1 MIFEQTFKNIDDIL
15 HKDAGCGSE
24 LDYVEQTSW
33 ILFLKYLDDL
43 EKDRATAAELTG
55 KTYTPIIDKDYQWT
69 VWAMPLRPTQ
79 GAHAKS
85 KMVNGEFVELD
96 HHKALTGDD
105 LTDFVNNKLFPYLKK
120 FKQNAESAD
129 TIEYKI
135 GEIFSELKNRI
146 QSGYNLREVINRID
160 ELRFRTH
167 AEKHEMS
174 HLYEDKIKNMGN
186 AGRNG
191 GEYYTPRPLITTI
204 VKVVAPE
211 IGDKIYDGAVGSAG
225 FLCEAFSY
233 LKNRPSAGPGKGL
246 STKETEILQKRS
258 FYGKEKKSLAYIIG
272 IMNMIFHGVEAPNII
287 HTNTLAE
294 NLADIQEKD
303 RYDVVLANPPFG
315 GKERAEVQQNFP
327 IKTGETASLF
337 LQHFMKILK
346 AGGKAGVVIKN
357 TFLSNT
363 DNATVAIRKTLL
375 ESCNLHTVLDLPGGT
390 FTGAGV
396 KTVVLFFE
404 KGKPTQNVW
413 FYQLNLDRNLGKTNP
428 LNENDLAE
436 FVELFEQRRNA
447 TVGPETANSWNIDGR
462 KVAELAEADL
472 NVKNPNK
479 KEVVQL
485 RSPLEILEEIK
496 ALDEESTEILL
507 SIKEL
512 L

>member
-1 MIFEQTFKNIDDIL
+1 MFEQTFKNIDDIL

-55 KTYTPIIDKDYQWT
+55 KTYTPIIDPDYQWT
-69 VWAMPLRPTQ
+69 IWAAPKIEVANGSAKPTLRI
-79 GAHAKS
+79 
-85 KMVNGEFVELD
+85 D
-96 HHKALTGDD
+96 HNALTGDD
-105 LTDFVNNKLFPYLKK
+105 LLEFVNNRLFPYLKK
-120 FKQNAESAD
+120 FKLSAESAD

-174 HLYEDKIKNMGN
+174 HLYEAKIQNMGN

-191 GEYYTPRPLITTI
+191 GEYYTPRPLIRTI
-204 VKVVAPE
+204 IQVVNPQ
-211 IGDKIYDGAVGSAG
+211 IGQTVYDGAGGSMG
-225 FLCEAFSY
+225 FLCESFN
-233 LKNRPSAGPGKGL
+233 LMVSAASANGKGL
-246 STKETEILQKRS
+246 STKDWETLQKRT

-272 IMNMIFHGVEAPNII
+272 IMNMILHGVEAPNII
-287 HTNTLAE
+287 HTNTLSE

-337 LQHFMKILK
+337 LQHFIKILK

-375 ESCNLHTVLDLPGGT
+375 ENCNLHTVLDLPGGT

-404 KGKPTQNVW
+404 KGKATQKVW
-413 FYQLNLDRNLGKTNP
+413 FYQLNPGRNLGKTNP

-436 FVELFEQRRNA
+436 FVSLS
-447 TVGPETANSWNIDGR
+447 ETKGLSENSWTVDIKDIDQSTF
-462 KVAELAEADL
+462 DL
-472 NVKNPNK
+472 SVKNPNK
-479 KEVVQL
+479 NEEAAL
-485 RSPLEILEEIK
+485 RQPQDILEEIK
-496 ALDEESTEILL
+496 ALDEDSAEVLE
-507 SIKEL
+507 SIKSL
-512 L
+512 I

>member
-1 MIFEQTFKNIDDIL
+1 MFEQTFKNIDDIL

-43 EKDRATAAELTG
+43 ERDRATAAELTG
-55 KTYTPIIDKDYQWT
+55 KAYVPIIDPEYQWPS
-69 VWAMPLRPTQ
+69 WAMPKDSE
-79 GAHAKS
+79 GK
-85 KMVNGEFVELD
+85 LD
-96 HHKALTGDD
+96 HHRAMTGDD

-120 FKQNAESAD
+120 FKLSAESAD

-204 VKVVAPE
+204 VKVVAPK

-225 FLCEAFSY
+225 FLCEAFDY
-233 LKNRPSAGPGKGL
+233 LKNRPSTGSEGGL
-246 STKETEILQKRS
+246 SSTEWEILQKRT

-272 IMNMIFHGVEAPNII
+272 IMNMILHGVEAPNII

-337 LQHFMKILK
+337 LQHFIKILK

-375 ESCNLHTVLDLPGGT
+375 ENCNLHTVLDLPGGT

-404 KGKPTQNVW
+404 KGKPTRNVW

-436 FVELFEQRRNA
+436 FIELQKTFADSE
-447 TVGPETANSWNIDGR
+447 NSWTVDIRDIDLGTF
-462 KVAELAEADL
+462 DL
-472 NVKNPNK
+472 SVKNPNK
-479 KEVVQL
+479 KDEVTL
-485 RSPLEILEEIK
+485 RPPQVILDEMR
-496 ALDEESTEILL
+496 ALDEESSQIVNSIL
-507 SIKEL
+507 EL
-512 L
+512 I

>member
-1 MIFEQTFKNIDDIL
+1 MFEQTFKNIDDIL
-15 HKDAGCGSE
+15 HKDAGCSSE

-33 ILFLKYLDDL
+33 VLFLKYLDDL
-43 EKDRATAAELTG
+43 EKDKKTAAELSG
-55 KTYTPIIDKDYQWT
+55 KSYNNIIAPEYRWT
-69 VWAMPLRPTQ
+69 TWAAPKLES
-79 GAHAKS
+79 GKI
-85 KMVNGEFVELD
+85 D
-96 HHKALTGDD
+96 HNALTGDD

-120 FKQNAESAD
+120 FKVDAENAN

-146 QSGYNLREVINRID
+146 QSGYNLREVVNHID

-167 AEKHEMS
+167 VEKHEMS
-174 HLYEDKIKNMGN
+174 HLYEGKIKNMGN

-191 GEYYTPRPLITTI
+191 GEYYTPRPLIKTI
-204 VKVVAPE
+204 VKVVDPK
-211 IGDKIYDGAVGSAG
+211 IGDTIYDGAVGSAG
-225 FLCEAFSY
+225 FLVEAFEY
-233 LKNRPSAGPGKGL
+233 LTKSKKL
-246 STKETEILQKRS
+246 STSDVSTLQKNT

-272 IMNMIFHGVEAPNII
+272 IMNMILHGVEAPNIV

-337 LQHFMKILK
+337 LQHFIKILR

-363 DNATVAIRKTLL
+363 DNASVALRKELL
-375 ESCNLHTVLDLPGGT
+375 SACNLHTVLDLPGGT

-404 KGKPTQNVW
+404 KGSPTKKTW

-428 LNENDLAE
+428 LNEKDLADFIKLQKLALSGADGE
-436 FVELFEQRRNA
+436 SE
-447 TVGPETANSWNIDGR
+447 NSWTVNI
-462 KVAELAEADL
+462 ADL
-472 NVKNPNK
+472 DQSTFDLSAKNPNTP
-479 KEVVQL
+479 EEAPL
-485 RSPLEILEEIK
+485 RQPKDILEAMAK
-496 ALDEESTEILL
+496 LDKESETIINSILDL
-507 SIKEL
+507 I
-512 L
+512 

>member
-1 MIFEQTFKNIDDIL
+1 LYFPPSLQKLTVMFEQTFKNIDDIL

-33 ILFLKYLDDL
+33 VLFLKYLDDL
-43 EKDRATAAELTG
+43 EKDKKTAAELTG
-55 KTYTPIIDKDYQWT
+55 KAYKNIISPQFQWS
-69 VWAMPLRPTQ
+69 VWATPK
-79 GAHAKS
+79 GKDG
-85 KMVNGEFVELD
+85 KLD

-105 LTDFVNNKLFPYLKK
+105 LADFVNIKLFPYLKK
-120 FKQNAESAD
+120 FKADAESAN

-174 HLYEDKIKNMGN
+174 HLYEAKIQNMGN

-191 GEYYTPRPLITTI
+191 GEYYTPRPLIKTI

-211 IGDKIYDGAVGSAG
+211 IGDTIYDGAVGSAG
-225 FLCEAFSY
+225 FLCEAFDY
-233 LKNRPSAGPGKGL
+233 
-246 STKETEILQKRS
+246 LQKS
-258 FYGKEKKSLAYIIG
+258 KKLTTSEVTTLQKKTFYGKEKKSLAYIIG
-272 IMNMIFHGVEAPNII
+272 IMNMILHGVEAPNII

-303 RYDVVLANPPFG
+303 RYTIVLANPPFG

-337 LQHFMKILK
+337 LQHFIKILK

-363 DNATVAIRKTLL
+363 DNASVSLRKLLL

-404 KGKPTQNVW
+404 KGSSTKKVW
-413 FYQLNLDRNLGKTNP
+413 FYQLNLDRNLGKTNA
-428 LNENDLAE
+428 LNEKDLAD
-436 FVELFEQRRNA
+436 FVTLQKTKAESE
-447 TVGPETANSWNIDGR
+447 NSWPVNIKNIDQTTF
-462 KVAELAEADL
+462 DL
-472 NVKNPNK
+472 SAKNPNK
-479 KEVVQL
+479 KEEAAL
-485 RSPLEILEEIK
+485 RRPQDILEEMK
-496 ALDEESTEILL
+496 ALDEESEDILN
-507 SIKEL
+507 SILEMI
-512 L
+512 

>member
-1 MIFEQTFKNIDDIL
+1 MFEQTFKNIDDIL

-33 ILFLKYLDDL
+33 VLFLKYLDDL
-43 EKDRATAAELTG
+43 ERDKATAAELTG
-55 KTYTPIIDKDYQWT
+55 KVYNAIIAPEFQWN
-69 VWAMPLRPTQ
+69 VWASPKDAD
-79 GAHAKS
+79 GK
-85 KMVNGEFVELD
+85 LD

-105 LTDFVNNKLFPYLKK
+105 LADFVNVALFPYLKK
-120 FKQNAESAD
+120 FKIEAENAD

-146 QSGYNLREVINRID
+146 QSGYNLREVLNRID

-174 HLYEDKIKNMGN
+174 HLYEGKIKNMGN

-204 VKVVAPE
+204 IKVVNPQ
-211 IGDKIYDGAVGSAG
+211 IGETIYDGAVGSAG
-225 FLCEAFSY
+225 FLCEAFDY
-233 LKNRPSAGPGKGL
+233 LKNSKSL
-246 STKETEILQKRS
+246 TTKETEILQKKT

-327 IKTGETASLF
+327 IKTSETASLF
-337 LQHFMKILK
+337 MQHFVKILK

-363 DNATVAIRKTLL
+363 DNASVSLRKLLL
-375 ESCNLHTVLDLPGGT
+375 ENCNLHTILDLPGGT

-428 LNENDLAE
+428 LNEKDLAD
-436 FVELFEQRRNA
+436 FVTLQKTFAESE
-447 TVGPETANSWNIDGR
+447 NSWNIAIKDIDPIT
-462 KVAELAEADL
+462 LDL
-472 NVKNPNK
+472 SAKNPNK
-479 KEVVQL
+479 KEEAAL
-485 RSPLEILEEIK
+485 RKPKEILTAMK
-496 ALDEESTEILL
+496 ALDDESEAILN
-507 SIKEL
+507 SILEL
-512 L
+512 I